1 MDSTSGTVQNRALIA
16 SILQTGVTEENTPI
30 IIDLLSL
37 EKNEFTDTLIYT
49 LETMDLL
56 TPALKIFILEYKLK
70 AIRKFLNL
78 EIKSYIDEREDLIY
92 IKQPRRQYVK
102 LTEEDAL
109 KQVFQSP
116 QIHYPLIGETAEL
129 VEQIE
134 FFDEEDYVWK
144 QAIRKFIIND
154 VGRVVKFNSERIINL
169 PNKPAPSLNDNFT
182 YSDLGNDFFKEKID
196 EKDLLNI
203 NV

>member
-1 MDSTSGTVQNRALIA
+1 
-16 SILQTGVTEENTPI
+16 
-30 IIDLLSL
+30 
-37 EKNEFTDTLIYT
+37 
-49 LETMDLL
+49 MDLL